1 MEITMAIIAPFN
13 GLRFNTDVVGDLAA
27 VTAPPYDIISPAQ
40 QKELYE
46 AHPFNVIRLENGEEF
61 PDDDDNHNK
70 YTRSAEF
77 LEDWMQSEVL
87 RQDFAPSLYIYG
99 QKFTL
104 KDGRTLS
111 YKGIMCLVHLEEF
124 EKKIILPHEETL
136 SKAKTDRLNLMRAT
150 GANFS
155 PIYSLFND
163 NSGTVSEII
172 RKASADEPQN
182 CFVSADKVTQS
193 LWQISDGETIARV
206 KEAFASKQLFIA
218 DGHHRYETAL
228 NFRNEM
234 IKKNPNHTGKELYNY
249 VMMFLVSMEEK
260 GLVVFPTHRLV
271 RNVPGFDE
279 TAVTEQLGENFD
291 VSKIY
296 AYSGISEAIERKLA
310 ENADDK
316 VFAMYTGKDYYYFLR
331 LKSTEIAKRENIQ
344 KSEAY
349 RLLDV
354 TILHTL
360 ILGRFFGIN
369 AENMKNQTNLC
380 YTRDAKEAEESVKN
394 GDFECAFFLNPT
406 KIREIKEISLANEKM
421 PQKSTYFYPK
431 LITGLIMNK
440 FQ

>member
-1 MEITMAIIAPFN
+1 MAIIAPFN

-163 NSGTVSEII
+163 NGGTVSEII

-279 TAVTEQLGENFD
+279 TAVTEQLSENFD
-291 VSKIY
+291 RH
-296 AYSGISEAIERKLA
+296 G
-310 ENADDK
+310 D
-316 VFAMYTGKDYYYFLR
+316 GKNLPGVVRWVLSNLLLNCRTRPDF
-331 LKSTEIAKRENIQ
+331 I
-344 KSEAY
+344 AY
-349 RLLDV
+349 RFEDRKSLSL
-354 TILHTL
+354 
-360 ILGRFFGIN
+360 
-369 AENMKNQTNLC
+369 KLC
-380 YTRDAKEAEESVKN
+380 RGLYGAKEFSWTIRSKTDMDAAEEAGALVI
-394 GDFECAFFLNPT
+394 FEQFDP
-406 KIREIKEISLANEKM
+406 RGMEK
-421 PQKSTYFYPK
+421 
-431 LITGLIMNK
+431 
-440 FQ
+440 

>member
-1 MEITMAIIAPFN
+1 MATIAPFN
-13 GLRFNTDVVGDLAA
+13 GLRFNTDIVGDLSA
-27 VTAPPYDIISPAQ
+27 VTAPPYDIISPEQ
-40 QKELYE
+40 QKQLYD

-61 PDDDDNHNK
+61 PEDDETHNK

-87 RQDFAPSLYIYG
+87 RQDFTPSVYVYG

-111 YKGIMCLVHLEEF
+111 YKGLMCLVKLEEF

-155 PIYSLFND
+155 PIYSIFND
-163 NSGTVSEII
+163 NGGAVAEII

-182 CFVSADKVTQS
+182 SFVSADKVTQS
-193 LWQISDGETIARV
+193 LWQVSDGDTIA
-206 KEAFASKQLFIA
+206 KLAEAFATKQLFIA

-234 IKKNPNHTGKELYNY
+234 IKQNPKHTGNELYNY
-249 VMMFLVSMEEK
+249 IMMFLVPMEEK

-271 RNVPGFDE
+271 KNVTNFNEAELIDR
-279 TAVTEQLGENFD
+279 LGENFD
-291 VSKIY
+291 VSKIF

-310 ENADDK
+310 ENGEDK

-331 LKSTEIAKRENIQ
+331 LKSTDIAKHENIL

-360 ILGRFFGIN
+360 ILGKYFGIN

-380 YTRDAKEAEESVKN
+380 YTRDAAEAEKTVKD
-394 GDFECAFFLNPT
+394 GDFQCAFFLNPT
-406 KIREIKEISLANEKM
+406 KIKEIKEISLANEKM

>member
-1 MEITMAIIAPFN
+1 MATIAPFN
-13 GLRFNTDVVGDLAA
+13 GLRFNTDIVGDLSS
-27 VTAPPYDIISPAQ
+27 VTAPPYDIISAEQ
-40 QKELYE
+40 QKQLYE
-46 AHPFNVIRLENGEEF
+46 AHPFNVIRLENGEEL
-61 PDDDDNHNK
+61 PEDDETNNK

-87 RQDFAPSLYIYG
+87 RQDFAPSIYVYG

-111 YKGIMCLVHLEEF
+111 YKGLMCLVRLEEF

-136 SKAKTDRLNLMRAT
+136 SKAKSDRLNLMRAT

-155 PIYSLFND
+155 PIYSLFGD
-163 NSGTVSEII
+163 NGGTVSEII
-172 RKASADEPQN
+172 RKNTVAEPQN
-182 CFVSADKVTQS
+182 SFVSADKVTQN
-193 LWQISDGETIARV
+193 LWQISDNETIASLQ
-206 KEAFASKQLFIA
+206 EAFADKQLFIA

-234 IKKNPNHTGKELYNY
+234 IKQNPNHTGNELYNY
-249 VMMFLVSMEEK
+249 IMMFLVSMDER

-271 RNVPGFDE
+271 KNISDFDE
-279 TAVTEQLGENFD
+279 AALIENLSENFD
-291 VSKIY
+291 ISKIF

-310 ENADDK
+310 ENEEDK

-331 LKSTEIAKRENIQ
+331 LKNTDIAMHENVQ

-354 TILHTL
+354 TVLHTL
-360 ILGRFFGIN
+360 ILEKHFGIT

-380 YTRDAKEAEESVKN
+380 YTRDAAEAEESVKR

>member
-1 MEITMAIIAPFN
+1 MATIAPFN
-13 GLRFNTDVVGDLAA
+13 GLRFNTDIVGDLSA
-27 VTAPPYDIISPAQ
+27 VTAPPYDIISPEQ
-40 QKELYE
+40 QKQLYE
-46 AHPFNVIRLENGEEF
+46 THPFNVIRLENGEEF
-61 PDDDDNHNK
+61 AEDDETHNK

-87 RQDFAPSLYIYG
+87 RQDFTPSVYVYG

-111 YKGIMCLVHLEEF
+111 YKGLMCLVKLEEF

-163 NSGTVSEII
+163 NGGTVAEII
-172 RKASADEPQN
+172 RKSSADEPQN
-182 CFVSADKVTQS
+182 SFVSADKVTQS
-193 LWQISDGETIARV
+193 LWQVSDGDTIA
-206 KEAFASKQLFIA
+206 KLAEAFASKQLFIA

-234 IKKNPNHTGKELYNY
+234 IQQNPKHTGNELYNY
-249 VMMFLVSMEEK
+249 IMMFLVPMEEK

-271 RNVPGFDE
+271 KNVTNFNE
-279 TAVTEQLGENFD
+279 AELIERLGENFD
-291 VSKIY
+291 VSKIF

-310 ENADDK
+310 ENGEDK

-331 LKSTEIAKRENIQ
+331 LKSTDIAKHENIL

-360 ILGRFFGIN
+360 ILGKYFGIN

-380 YTRDAKEAEESVKN
+380 YTRDAAEAEKTVKE
-394 GDFECAFFLNPT
+394 GDFQCAFFLNPT
-406 KIREIKEISLANEKM
+406 KIKEIKEISLANEKM

>member
-1 MEITMAIIAPFN
+1 MAITAPFN
-13 GLRFNTDVVGDLAA
+13 GLRFNTDIVGDLAA

-40 QKELYE
+40 QKQLYNT
-46 AHPFNVIRLENGEEF
+46 HPFNVIRLENGEEF
-61 PDDDDNHNK
+61 PEDDETHNK
-70 YTRSAEF
+70 YKRSAEF

-87 RQDFAPSLYIYG
+87 RQDFTPSFYVYG
-99 QKFTL
+99 QRFTL

-111 YKGIMCLVHLEEF
+111 YKGVMCLVHLEEF

-163 NSGTVSEII
+163 NGGTVSEII
-172 RKASADEPQN
+172 RKNSADEPQN
-182 CFVSADKVTQS
+182 SFVSADSVTQS
-193 LWQISDGETIARV
+193 LWQISDSTVISELQ
-206 KEAFASKQLFIA
+206 EAFADKQLFIA

-234 IKKNPNHTGKELYNY
+234 IKQNPNHTGNELYNY
-249 VMMFLVSMEEK
+249 VMMFLVPMEEK

-271 RNVPGFDE
+271 KNVSNFNE
-279 TAVTEQLGENFD
+279 EEIIKKLEENFD
-291 VSKIY
+291 ISKIF
-296 AYSGISEAIERKLA
+296 AYSGVSEAIERKLA
-310 ENADDK
+310 ENAEDK

-331 LKSTEIAKRENIQ
+331 LKNTDAARHENIQ

-349 RLLDV
+349 RMLEV

-360 ILGRFFGIN
+360 ILERFFGIN
-369 AENMKNQTNLC
+369 TENMKNQTNLC
-380 YTRDAKEAEESVKN
+380 YTRDAAEAEATVKS
-394 GDFECAFFLNPT
+394 GEFQCAFFLNPT
-406 KIREIKEISLANEKM
+406 KIHEIKEISLANEKM

>member
-1 MEITMAIIAPFN
+1 MATIAPFN
-13 GLRFNTDVVGDLAA
+13 GLRFNTDIVGDLSA

-40 QKELYE
+40 QKQLYDT
-46 AHPFNVIRLENGEEF
+46 HPFNVIRLENGAEF
-61 PDDDDNHNK
+61 PEDDETHNK
-70 YTRSAEF
+70 YSRSAEF

-87 RQDFAPSLYIYG
+87 RQDFTPSMYVYG

-111 YKGIMCLVHLEEF
+111 YKGLMCLVRLEEF
-124 EKKIILPHEETL
+124 DKKIVLPHEETL

-163 NSGTVSEII
+163 NGGTVSEII
-172 RKASADEPQN
+172 RKSSADEPQN
-182 CFVSADKVTQS
+182 SFVSADKVTQN
-193 LWQISDGETIARV
+193 LWQILDGETIMKLRD
-206 KEAFASKQLFIA
+206 AFAQKQLFIA
-218 DGHHRYETAL
+218 DGHHRYETAI

-234 IKKNPNHTGKELYNY
+234 IKQNPNHTGNELYNY
-249 VMMFLVSMEEK
+249 IMMFLVPMEEK

-271 RNVPGFDE
+271 KNVTGFNEE
-279 TAVTEQLGENFD
+279 TLIESLKEDFD
-291 VSKIY
+291 VSKIFS
-296 AYSGISEAIERKLA
+296 YSGVSDAIERKLA
-310 ENADDK
+310 EHSDDK
-316 VFAMYTGKDYYYFLR
+316 VFALYTGKDYYYFLR
-331 LKSTEIAKRENIQ
+331 LKSTDIAKRENIQ

-349 RLLDV
+349 RMLDV

-369 AENMKNQTNLC
+369 ADNMRNQTNLC
-380 YTRDAKEAEESVKN
+380 YTRDAAEAETLVKN
-394 GDFECAFFLNPT
+394 NEFQCAFFLNST